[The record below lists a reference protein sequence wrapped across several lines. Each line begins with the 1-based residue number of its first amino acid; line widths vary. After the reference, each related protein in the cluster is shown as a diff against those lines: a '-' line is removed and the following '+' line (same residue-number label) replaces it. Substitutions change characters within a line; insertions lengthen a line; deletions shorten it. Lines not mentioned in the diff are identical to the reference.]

1 MPRFVSTLWLVALVV
16 FMCASPGLAQKQ
28 AVRYQVYEESMLSAK
43 AYANPL
49 QDVQVTVEI
58 TDPRGRTVEVEAFW
72 DGFSVWKFRYMPRM
86 LGPHTYRVRC
96 SDAGNAGL
104 NVPPDQFTAVEYRG
118 DNRLY
123 QRGPI
128 VLSESRR
135 QFAHSDGTPF
145 FLVSDTAWNGAL
157 LSDEE
162 EWVRYLKERKAQH
175 FNTIQFVTTQ
185 WRAAYT
191 DREGQKAFDGVDA
204 VSVNP
209 SFFQR
214 MDRHFQLLNEN
225 EFVALPVALWALTG
239 NRRESPGEVLP
250 QEQAALL
257 ARYIVARYNAFH
269 VMWFLGG
276 DGDYRGEKAERWK
289 AIGREVFPAKRKTN
303 LVSLHPRGMQDPW
316 PGLKDEP
323 WLDFLNYQTGHGSD
337 TNKWKWNATNGTA
350 SGWKL
355 EPARPVFD
363 SEPNYEN
370 HTSYRENKVIDA
382 YAVRRA
388 SWYSVLG
395 GPPAGIT
402 YGTHGVWPWMKEI
415 GVPLNHPN
423 SGSAMPWFASL
434 DNPGVEGIKVMA
446 EVLSTLEWWK
456 LEPNRSLLVGPPAK
470 DDFSNHIQCGRSMT
484 REFALCYVPAG
495 TNPELNTYSFVN
507 GARAIWIDPR
517 TAEKQTPLELLRKDM
532 IVLDAPSAED
542 WLLLLQRK

>member
-1 MPRFVSTLWLVALVV
+1 MPRFVSHLWLVAL
-16 FMCASPGLAQKQ
+16 ALLLSATPGWAQKQ
-28 AVRYQVYEESMLSAK
+28 AVRYQIYEESMLSAK
-43 AYANPL
+43 PYANPL
-49 QDVQVTVEI
+49 QDVQVTAEI

-72 DGFSVWKFRYMPRM
+72 DGFNVWKFRYMPRM
-86 LGPHTYRVRC
+86 LGQHTYRVRC

-104 NVPPDQFTAVEYRG
+104 NVPADVFTAVEYNG
-118 DNRLY
+118 PNRLY
-123 QRGPI
+123 KRGPI

-135 QFAHSDGTPF
+135 QFAHADGTPF

-162 EWVRYLKERKAQH
+162 EWVRYLKERKEQS

-185 WRAAYT
+185 WRAAYA
-191 DREGQKAFDGVDA
+191 DREGQKAFDGID
-204 VSVNP
+204 SITVNP

-225 EFVALPVALWALTG
+225 EFVALPVALWALTS

-257 ARYIVARYNAFH
+257 ARYIVARYSAYH

-289 AIGREVFPAKRKTN
+289 AIAREVFPARRKTN

-337 TNKWKWNATNGTA
+337 GRKWKWNATEGTA
-350 SGWKL
+350 AGWKI

-370 HTSYRENKVIDA
+370 HTSYRDEKVIDA
-382 YAVRRA
+382 YDVRRA

-415 GVPLNHPN
+415 GVPLNHPE

-446 EVLSTLEWWK
+446 EVLGALEWWK
-456 LEPNRSLLVGPPAK
+456 LEPTRAILAGPPVK
-470 DDFSNHIQCGRSMT
+470 EDYSNYIQCGRSNS

-495 TNPELNTYSFVN
+495 TTPELNTYSFQN

-517 TAEKQTPLELLRKDM
+517 TGVRQTPLEMLRKDT
-532 IVLDAPSAED
+532 IPLAPPNGED

>member
-1 MPRFVSTLWLVALVV
+1 MSRFLSTFVACLMLWLGPLPA
-16 FMCASPGLAQKQ
+16 LAQKQ

-43 AYANPL
+43 TYANPL

-58 TDPRGRTVEVEAFW
+58 TDPRGRVVEVEAFW
-72 DGFSVWKFRYMPRM
+72 DGFSVWKFRYMPRTV
-86 LGPHTYRVRC
+86 GPHRYRVRC
-96 SDAGNAGL
+96 SDAANAGL
-104 NVPPDQFTAVEYRG
+104 NVPEDVFTAVEYTG
-118 DNRLY
+118 NNRLY
-123 QRGPI
+123 KRGPI
-128 VLSESRR
+128 VLSEDRR
-135 QFAHSDGTPF
+135 HFAFADGSPF

-162 EWVRYLKERKAQH
+162 EWVRYLKERKAQN

-185 WRAAYT
+185 WRAGYA
-191 DREGQKAFDGVDA
+191 DREGQKAFDGIDA
-204 VSVNP
+204 VSINP

-214 MDRHFQLLNEN
+214 MDRHFQILNEN
-225 EFVALPVALWALTG
+225 EFVALPVALWALTS

-257 ARYIVARYNAFH
+257 ARYIVARYNAYH

-276 DGDYRGEKAERWK
+276 DGDYRAEKAERWK
-289 AIGREVFPAKRKTN
+289 AIGREVFPPKRKTN

-337 TNKWKWNATNGTA
+337 ARKWKWNATEGPAT
-350 SGWKL
+350 GWKL

-382 YAVRRA
+382 YDVRRA
-388 SWYSVLG
+388 SWYSVLAA
-395 GPPAGIT
+395 PPSGIT

-415 GVPLNHPN
+415 GVPLNHPD

-434 DNPGVEGIKVMA
+434 DNPGADGIKVMA
-446 EVLSTLEWWK
+446 EVLGALEWWK
-456 LEPNRSLLVGPPAK
+456 LEPTRALLAGPPVK
-470 DDFSNHIQCGRSMT
+470 EDYSNFIQCGRSRT

-495 TNPELNTYSFVN
+495 TAPELNTYSFLN

-517 TAEKQTPLELLRKDM
+517 TGVRQTPLDLLRKDS
-532 IVLDAPSAED
+532 IALSPPNAED
-542 WLLLLQRK
+542 WLLLLQRR